1 MEAFLQSYGFW
12 ILLAG
17 VFLAMQWFGM
27 GCGGGHRHGAPREDE
42 RDSREEAAKRPAHS
56 GRSGGCH

>member
-17 VFLAMQWFGM
+17 VFLAMQWLGM
-27 GCGGGHRHGAPREDE
+27 GCGAGHRHGSDDEERPREE
-42 RDSREEAAKRPAHS
+42 GPKRPAHS